1 MYQTA
6 FRRIAPI
13 LATAALSGACA
24 TDQQIEPPAPL
35 FQEVPVQYPLDL
47 WDRDVEGETLV
58 RVRVSDTGAV
68 REVEILESS
77 GIEAFDSAAVAG
89 AMEMRFEPATRNGK
103 RIEVWARLPIRF
115 TKRPG
120 RGGGA

>member
-1 MYQTA
+1 V
-6 FRRIAPI
+6 
-13 LATAALSGACA
+13 ATALLAGYGTGCA

-35 FQEVPVQYPLDL
+35 FQEVPVHYPLEL

-58 RVRVSDTGAV
+58 RVRVSDTGTV
-68 REVEILESS
+68 TEVEILESS

-89 AMEMRFEPATRNGK
+89 AMEMRFEPARRNGR
-103 RIEVWARLPIRF
+103 RIEVWARLPVRF